1 MTQNQTP
8 NPAEALHER
17 IRVLEGQVAMWKG
30 KARYHKNQAFTWRV
44 LYHDLLREIGAR
56 LDITHTTTKG
66 PTP

>member
-1 MTQNQTP
+1 MTDNPTP
-8 NPAEALHER
+8 TATQHARIQALEA
-17 IRVLEGQVAMWKG
+17 QVAMWKG
-30 KARYHKNQAFTWRV
+30 KARHHKNQAFTWRV